1 MDIKLRLEEPRDYL
15 EVEKMTREAFW
26 NLYGPGCDEHYLCH
40 ILRGHKDFIA
50 ELDYIAEA
58 DGKIVGSIM
67 YTESY
72 LHGEDGEKIETVSF
86 GPLCVHPDYQRK
98 GIGSALIRKTRQI
111 VQEREIPAITIYGDP
126 HNYCTHGFK
135 NGIDYNVSN
144 MAGEFPLGLL
154 VLETR
159 DGFFGGKKWKAQQSD
174 AFDFDR
180 REAEEFDSQFEKK
193 EKAFHYSQELFKMLI
208 RSYVRNS

>member
-1 MDIKLRLEEPRDYL
+1 MVPMRRALFLP
-15 EVEKMTREAFW
+15 
-26 NLYGPGCDEHYLCH
+26 
-40 ILRGHKDFIA
+40 ILRGHGFYSGTR
-50 ELDYIAEA
+50 LYRRSRR
-58 DGKIVGSIM
+58 KIVDRSCIPNRI
-67 YTESY
+67 
-72 LHGEDGEKIETVSF
+72 LRRRRKRFKFFF

-111 VQEREIPAITIYGDP
+111 VQESEIPAITIYGDP

-180 REAEEFDSQFEKK
+180 REAEEFDAQFEKK
-193 EKAFHYSQELFKMLI
+193 GAH
-208 RSYVRNS
+208 